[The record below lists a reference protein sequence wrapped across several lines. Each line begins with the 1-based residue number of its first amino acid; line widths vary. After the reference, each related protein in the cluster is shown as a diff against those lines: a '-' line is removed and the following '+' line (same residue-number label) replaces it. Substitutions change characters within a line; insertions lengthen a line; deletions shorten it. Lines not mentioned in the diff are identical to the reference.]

1 MINGATMLDASAKAP
16 PPDRGYARRVDAGCH
31 VHPEITAAPIHASS
45 RPDVRGLPLCDALI
59 RYRRPT
65 GSLITVCAPHRQ
77 IILHHGAL
85 FAERGHEAISSWAMH
100 VNDGT

>member
-16 PPDRGYARRVDAGCH
+16 SPDRGYARRVDAGCH
-31 VHPEITAAPIHASS
+31 VHPEITAALIHASS

-65 GSLITVCAPHRQ
+65 GSLITVCAPPPSNNSASWCPLCQEGARSHL
-77 IILHHGAL
+77 IL
-85 FAERGHEAISSWAMH
+85 GHACE
-100 VNDGT
+100 